1 MNLMLYIVIPLKKKK
16 RVNSN
21 CSFKTI
27 EKDENRRK
35 KDQAYL
41 KVGSKERRSCS
52 GG

>member
-1 MNLMLYIVIPLKKKK
+1 MLYIVIPLKKKKK